1 MSDNKYHFSLNYKIY
16 KKYMNFKMNNIN
28 YNQTKEENKLKEE
41 KEQKEYEDSL
51 KQIEDL
57 KEKNKQ
63 LIEKNK
69 IAKSQL
75 NEDLNGINL
84 AIEETKLKIELEEI
98 KNNNKKEEIKFINQ
112 KDIDIQK
119 IKYEGNIK
127 HSERENLL
135 KIQALEKGNS
145 IKLIQL
151 KYECLKD
158 KVYNDKEFDELIE
171 IARKRKEELI
181 NDELENVMEERKE
194 VENFEKSSKK
204 KLENLKE
211 RNNLEIEKKRFELK
225 NYKLAEYNKLLE
237 NKKKLYDNFKNKF
250 SANQLSNEKLKNNEI
265 LKAKMYFDQQ
275 KNNLVIRE
283 RIFEQ
288 QKQNIHAFLKQLEIN
303 DDDYS
308 KFLLNMLK

>member
-1 MSDNKYHFSLNYKIY
+1 MSDNKYLFSLNNKIY

-112 KDIDIQK
+112 RDIDIQK

-127 HSERENLL
+127 SKERENLL

-181 NDELENVMEERKE
+181 NDELENVMKERKE

>member
-135 KIQALEKGNS
+135 KIQALEKSNS

>member
-112 KDIDIQK
+112 RDIDIQK

-127 HSERENLL
+127 SKERENLL

>member
-1 MSDNKYHFSLNYKIY
+1 MSDNKYYFSLNNKIY

-112 KDIDIQK
+112 RDIDIQK

-127 HSERENLL
+127 SKERENLL

-181 NDELENVMEERKE
+181 NDELENVMKERKE

>member
-1 MSDNKYHFSLNYKIY
+1 MSDNKYLFSLNNKIY

-75 NEDLNGINL
+75 NEYLNGINL

-112 KDIDIQK
+112 RDIDIQK

-127 HSERENLL
+127 SKERENLL

>member
-1 MSDNKYHFSLNYKIY
+1 MSDNKYNFSLNNKIY

-112 KDIDIQK
+112 RDIDIQK

-127 HSERENLL
+127 SKERENLL

>member
-1 MSDNKYHFSLNYKIY
+1 MSDNKYYFSLNNKIY

-112 KDIDIQK
+112 RDIDIQK

-127 HSERENLL
+127 SKERENLL

>member
-1 MSDNKYHFSLNYKIY
+1 MSENKYHFSLNHKIY
-16 KKYMNFKMNNIN
+16 KKYMNYKINNIN

-112 KDIDIQK
+112 RDIDIQK

-127 HSERENLL
+127 SKERENLL